1 MTTLP
6 ARIAN
11 VNAAISSTAVDRLV
25 GDGKQIPAISSTYAR
40 LSELS
45 MAATTSTTAIAN
57 TVARDP
63 MIAAKVLH
71 LVNSAA
77 FGRKTGSINE
87 AVSLLGIEMLKHL
100 VLGASVFQAMK
111 GFKTVTFSLELFQAS
126 ALDVATLARRFAP
139 RPQGEVAFT
148 VGLLHDLG
156 KLVLAANEPTWPAI
170 AKRAEME
177 GLELHLLELEALGT
191 THAEVGAAL
200 LSKWQ
205 IPFEIVEAIAFHH
218 RTAQM
223 PDEACALLAAVHAA
237 DALYG
242 IVKCAEPESQLDVAL
257 LERANTLEQLSGWRH
272 VVTTQFK

>member
-6 ARIAN
+6 QRLAN
-11 VNAAISSTAVDRLV
+11 VEAAISSAAVERFLR
-25 GDGKQIPAISSTYAR
+25 DGKQLPAISGTYAR

-45 MAATTSTTAIAN
+45 MAATTSNTAIAN
-57 TVARDP
+57 VVARDP

-77 FGRKTGSINE
+77 FSRKTGSIHE
-87 AVSLLGIEMLKHL
+87 AVSMLGIEMLKHL

-139 RPQGEVAFT
+139 RAQGELAFT

-170 AKRAEME
+170 AQRAEME
-177 GLELHLLELEALGT
+177 GQELYLLELELLGT

-218 RTAQM
+218 RTAQV
-223 PDEACALLAAVHAA
+223 PDEACPLVAAVHAA

-242 IVKCAEPESQLDVAL
+242 IVKCAEPESQLDVAF
-257 LERANTLEQLSGWRH
+257 LERANSASELASWRRI
-272 VVTTQFK
+272 VTTQFT